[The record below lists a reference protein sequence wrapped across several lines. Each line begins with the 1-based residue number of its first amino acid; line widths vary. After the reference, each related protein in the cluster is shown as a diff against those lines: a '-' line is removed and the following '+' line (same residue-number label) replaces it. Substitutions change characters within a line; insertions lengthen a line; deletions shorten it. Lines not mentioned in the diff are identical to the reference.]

1 MTFCVYSNSL
11 AMTTDTPQQQASP
24 SDAGNQMDVD
34 HTQENTP
41 AETSSSL
48 SNVVPD
54 SQLNPETYRFPSER
68 LRRRQ
73 TQADKIPLVLVACGS
88 FRSVFI
94 SAFVLT
100 ILG

>member
-1 MTFCVYSNSL
+1 
-11 AMTTDTPQQQASP
+11 MTTETSQQQTPP
-24 SDAGNQMDVD
+24 SEAVDQMDVD
-34 HTQENTP
+34 HSQGTLQE
-41 AETSSSL
+41 AASASL

-88 FRSVFI
+88 FRSVLI
-94 SAFVLT
+94 SLP
-100 ILG
+100 